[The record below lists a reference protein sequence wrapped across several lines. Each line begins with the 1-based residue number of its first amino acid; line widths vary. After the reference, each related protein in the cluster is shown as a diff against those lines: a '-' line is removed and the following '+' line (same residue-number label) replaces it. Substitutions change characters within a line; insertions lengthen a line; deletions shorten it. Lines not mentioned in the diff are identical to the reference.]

1 VSAVPAPLGRGG
13 AGAGVALRADAWTVR
28 FVAFC
33 ALALF
38 GATHWAAITRP
49 SSGGKLVAL
58 FVVAV
63 IGGLATARALELDGP
78 RRRWRLPAAGA
89 ALLVSLIVILALAG
103 VPGWYL
109 KPWHWDALA
118 TGLGNGI
125 GTLPALRMP
134 YRGTD
139 MWVLVVLI
147 AGGGVLLL
155 AAAVLA
161 FKPGPRRFG
170 AAALLTA
177 TYAIAI
183 IEHRPGHPYF
193 DGLVFAV
200 LLAAFLWADRLQGR
214 EAPAAIGLGLAA
226 ILTSALLA
234 PHLASGKPWVDYEAL
249 AESLQ
254 AGKTTTFSW
263 NHSYGPLTWPRDG
276 TEMARVQG
284 ARGDLYMKTENL
296 EDFDGREWV
305 QARGVLGDAD
315 DTEIASGHP
324 GWTQTFHVEVKGL
337 KSLPFVGAGTTLAI
351 DHASK
356 HPVEATPGTWI
367 SDGRPLKRGDGYDA
381 TVYYPQPGTV
391 ELHGAG
397 THYPPWVF
405 RQLTVSI
412 PPTPGYG
419 DDLRVQF
426 APYGSG
432 TANVAQ
438 GRYGFQQMN
447 ADDVMAASS
456 YAREF
461 RLAQQLATASTD
473 PYDLVQNTIARVNRG
488 ARYTEAP
495 PDPGRLAPLDAFLF
509 RDHAGYCQHF
519 AGATA
524 LLLRMAGV
532 PARVAAGFSPGSHD
546 GRDHVLRDY
555 DAHSWVEVYFPRIG
569 WVTFDP
575 TPGDSPARGQ
585 TGDTLAVRATTPVS
599 KGAAAPTSD
608 RTSDPTSGG
617 SAAAT
622 GDGGTDWTA
631 LIVLIVLVAAAVT
644 ALLVAS
650 VRRRR
655 MLARSGDPELEE
667 LRLALVRSGRD
678 TAPDL
683 TLQRVETLLAGSDG
697 ALAYVRTLRVARYGG
712 GDGATTP
719 AQRRA
724 LRRELAAGLGLR
736 GRLRAVWALPPR
748 SAELWDALRPR
759 RRRPYTG

>member
-1 VSAVPAPLGRGG
+1 VSAVPAPVRSG
-13 AGAGVALRADAWTVR
+13 AGTGVALRADAWTVR

-63 IGGLATARALELDGP
+63 IGGLATAAALELGGA

-89 ALLVSLIVILALAG
+89 VLLVSLIVILALAG

-118 TGLGNGI
+118 SEIGNGI

-134 YRGTD
+134 YRGSD

-161 FKPGPRRFG
+161 LKPNPRRFG

-214 EAPAAIGLGLAA
+214 EATAAIGLGLTA
-226 ILTSALLA
+226 ILASALLA
-234 PHLASGKPWVDYEAL
+234 PHLASDRPWVDYEAL

-263 NHSYGPLTWPRDG
+263 NHSYAPLTWPRDG
-276 TEMARVQG
+276 TEMARVQR
-284 ARGDLYMKTENL
+284 ARGELYMKTENL

-305 QARGVLGDAD
+305 QARGVLGDSD
-315 DTEIASGHP
+315 DTEIAAGHP
-324 GWTQTFHVEVKGL
+324 GWTQTVHVEIKAL
-337 KSLPFVGAGTTLAI
+337 KSLPFVGAGTTLAV

-356 HPVEATPGTWI
+356 HPVEATPGTWV

-381 TVYYPQPGTV
+381 TVYYPTPGTV

-397 THYPPWVF
+397 TRYPSWVF

-426 APYGSG
+426 APYGTG
-432 TANVAQ
+432 TSNLAQ

-447 ADDVMAASS
+447 ADDVMAASP

-461 RLAQQLATASTD
+461 HLAQQLAAASTD
-473 PYDLVQNTIARVNRG
+473 PYDLVQNVMARVNRG
-488 ARYTEAP
+488 ARYTETP
-495 PDPGRLAPLDAFLF
+495 PPPGRLAPLDAFLF

-532 PARVAAGFSPGSHD
+532 PARVVAGFSPGSRDD
-546 GRDHVLRDY
+546 GDRVLRDY
-555 DAHSWVEVYFPRIG
+555 DAHSWVEAYFPRIG

-585 TGDTLAVRATTPVS
+585 TTDTLAVRATTPVS
-599 KGAAAPTSD
+599 KGAAAPSSD

-617 SAAAT
+617 TAAQT
-622 GDGGTDWTA
+622 GGGGTDWTA
-631 LIVLIVLVAAAVT
+631 LVVLAVVILVAFA

-667 LRLALVRSGRD
+667 LRMALVRSGRD

-683 TLQRVETLLAGSDG
+683 TLARVETLLAGSDG
-697 ALAYVRTLRVARYGG
+697 ALAYVRTLRVARYGR
-712 GDGATTP
+712 GAAPTTP

-736 GRLRAVWALPPR
+736 GRLRALWALPPR
-748 SAELWDALRPR
+748 SAEVWDALRPR
-759 RRRPYTG
+759 RRRAYTG